1 MFRLTIKRIIIIFYT
16 ILSIALLFIPFWYY
30 SKNDYFFYFNSFE
43 YLPYINSNTLGLVHF
58 FPAFAFIIIAILTL
72 FCFIFALKKQSIILT
87 VIPIIAHLISNI
99 IELLALQ
106 AYIEKNTLV
115 SYNPIRSDC
124 YGFIISLC
132 FSLIGIL
139 LILQDKFC
147 LVQRLTNKMK
157 SYNKLSNKQRIAE
170 LERQVAELKQNK
182 ED

>member
-1 MFRLTIKRIIIIFYT
+1 MFSLTIKRIIIIFYT
-16 ILSIALLFIPFWYY
+16 ILSIGLLFIPFWYY

-72 FCFIFALKKQSIILT
+72 VFFIFALKKQSIMLT
-87 VIPIIAHLISNI
+87 IIPIFAHIISNI
-99 IELLALQ
+99 IELLALK
-106 AYIEKNTLV
+106 AFIEKNTLV

-132 FSLIGIL
+132 FFLIGVFL
-139 LILQDKFC
+139 VLQDKFC
-147 LVQRLTNKMK
+147 LIQRLSYKIK
-157 SYNKLSNKQRIAE
+157 SSKNLSNKQRIAE